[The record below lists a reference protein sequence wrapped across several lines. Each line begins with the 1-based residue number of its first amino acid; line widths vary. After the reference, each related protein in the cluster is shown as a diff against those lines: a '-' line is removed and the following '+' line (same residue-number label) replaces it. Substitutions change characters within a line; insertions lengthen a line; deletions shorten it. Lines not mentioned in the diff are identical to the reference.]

1 MISFVLRLLIPVAAA
16 STIIGN
22 PNTTLV
28 LDNGAD
34 VYVHSIRLY
43 PCTGDSVVVPVD
55 VTLDATDTESVVFDG
70 GTYCDVVVRLRWNPT
85 GSIQSVAVNGFDALV
100 ISGAGDAFS
109 IVLDE
114 SIHEA
119 WID

>member
-1 MISFVLRLLIPVAAA
+1 MISFVLRLFVPVVAA

-43 PCTGDSVVVPVD
+43 PCSGDAVVVPVD
-55 VTLDATDTESVVFDG
+55 VTLDASDTEPVVFDG
-70 GTYCDVVVRLRWNPT
+70 GTYCDVVVRLKWNPS
-85 GSIQSVAVNGFDALV
+85 GSIQPVAVSGFDALA
-100 ISGAGDAFS
+100 ISNTGDAFS

-114 SIHEA
+114 STHEA